1 MTTRKARWAIV
12 ALSMAI
18 STIAA
23 TAQTPPPAPPAGDD
37 SPARGAR
44 AARNQAPANAG
55 QSDTLS
61 TEQVYTLLDAV
72 VMARAQAALQLND
85 GQWAPFVQRL
95 LKLQSLQRQ
104 HRNQRQRLLREI
116 RQLIG
121 PNAPQTADDAT
132 ITAKTKELDDLEARV
147 AQDEAKALADIDQ
160 VLNVRQRA
168 YFRVFL
174 ENMERQKLDLLLRA
188 RQRANTPAPAP
199 TPTPPPAQTGRFN

>member
-1 MTTRKARWAIV
+1 MTLRKARWAIV
-12 ALSMAI
+12 ALSVAI

-23 TAQTPPPAPPAGDD
+23 TAQTPPPVPPAGDD
-37 SPARGAR
+37 APARGGRADQR
-44 AARNQAPANAG
+44 AARNQAPPNAG
-55 QSDTLS
+55 QSDTLI

-85 GQWAPFVQRL
+85 AQWAPFVQRL

-121 PNAPQTADDAT
+121 PNATQSADDAT
-132 ITAKTKELDDLEARV
+132 ITAKTKELDDLEARM
-147 AQDEAKALADIDQ
+147 AQDEGKALADIDQ

-188 RQRANTPAPAP
+188 
-199 TPTPPPAQTGRFN
+199 